1 MFLRESVCGSTRVYM
16 HVDATTPTHV
26 AHLLQESVMTVS
38 RAELGSVLSCFL
50 PSVYKRLVSRLS

>member
-1 MFLRESVCGSTRVYM
+1 MYM